1 MVGHQIF
8 KVIRSLTLV
17 GVEVKMSGIR
27 PEIAQTMVQLGVDF
41 EDTLS
46 ISILHQALEYI
57 GFRSS
62 KPSKKRHAARRPAC
76 LFCVSYVLFSYAVLL
91 VL

>member
-17 GVEVKMSGIR
+17 GVEVKMIGIR
-27 PEIAQTMVQLGVDF
+27 PEISQTMLQLGVDF

-57 GFRSS
+57 GFS
-62 KPSKKRHAARRPAC
+62 
-76 LFCVSYVLFSYAVLL
+76 FQQT
-91 VL
+91 